1 MIIKYRYYYI
11 MNYFGN
17 IYNSL
22 FPQPQSS
29 KKSSSVESMYE
40 SPFADTSNNK
50 NHTSRKSKTP
60 QLLKITR
67 RKKPTTRSYT
77 KHMLAYKAN
86 RAATKDINNHPMQTR
101 RIHRRLIQFSRK
113 RLGNRIFELVKSRKI
128 PEARANYLNMICS
141 DSGVCIAF
149 GQNTNMIK
157 HHFKGFTDFTYLRN
171 IKRIGKP
178 SANGFINEFKYERE
192 GYVAHAIL
200 KSAMKIDSDNLFY
213 EYLVGQYVN
222 KLNLLYPCF
231 LETYGYFYYS
241 SPDTWKHFKNNKTI
255 AVDYKYNLDLQSPNI
270 TSVSFSN
277 SCKDSQH
284 LCILI
289 QHINEAISMDS
300 QLENIEFIN
309 HDLLYVLYQ
318 IYMPLAMHADTFTHY
333 DLHTGNVLL
342 YEPVKGNYIQYY
354 YHINNEIVTFKC
366 CYIVKI
372 IDYGRSFFVDE
383 PNPNK
388 MTKTSESIYD
398 EICKLAECN
407 YTPPLSNSSNS
418 SASMDSESSS
428 NSSNSSESMASS
440 SKTYSN
446 LMHDTNVTSTASTA
460 STASD
465 AYTTKC
471 GEAYGYTTVGPESTP
486 GSFYHISGLKRNM
499 SHDLRLLYI
508 IKKYHNDNNNDD
520 DLKSI
525 INNVQYGFKTI
536 SDKYP
541 DDDDDY
547 GTMEQTKNE
556 KIPYEINNVIDA
568 HTALKSLIMQSQ
580 NKTANDRYFEKKQK
594 LGDLYI
600 YTDGRPMEFIKT
612 A

>member
-11 MNYFGN
+11 MNYLVN

-29 KKSSSVESMYE
+29 KKSSSVESIYE

-60 QLLKITR
+60 KLRKITR
-67 RKKPTTRSYT
+67 RKKPTTRSDT
-77 KHMLAYKAN
+77 RHMLAYKVN

-101 RIHRRLIQFSRK
+101 TLAKRLTLFSRN
-113 RLGNRIFELVKSRKI
+113 RLGKKLLKLVKSRKI
-128 PEARANYLNMICS
+128 PEARAHFLNSICS

-157 HHFKGFTDFTYLRN
+157 HHFNYFTDFEHLRD
-171 IKRIGKP
+171 IKRIGMP

-200 KSAMKIDSDNLFY
+200 KSAIKQRSDNLFY

-231 LETYGYFYYS
+231 LETYGYFYYH

-255 AVDYKYNLDLQSPNI
+255 DAHYTNELDLQSPKI
-270 TSVSFSN
+270 TDESFSN

-289 QHINEAISMDS
+289 QHINEAISIDS
-300 QLENIEFIN
+300 QLESKSFIN
-309 HDLLYVLYQ
+309 SHLLYVLYQ
-318 IYMPLAMHADTFTHY
+318 VYMPLAMHADTFTHY

-342 YEPVKGNYIQYY
+342 YEPVKGKYIE
-354 YHINNEIVTFKC
+354 YHYHLNNNETVTFKC
-366 CYIVKI
+366 CYIAKI

-383 PNPNK
+383 TNPNK
-388 MTKTSESIYD
+388 MIKTSKNIYD
-398 EICKLAECN
+398 KLCKLAACD
-407 YTPPLSNSSNS
+407 YTRPSSNSSNS

-428 NSSNSSESMASS
+428 HSSNSSESMASS

-446 LMHDTNVTSTASTA
+446 LMHDTNVTSSAS
-460 STASD
+460 SASD
-465 AYTTKC
+465 ADTTKC
-471 GEAYGYTTVGPESTP
+471 GEAYGYSLVAPESTP
-486 GSFYHISGLKRNM
+486 GSFYHISGSKRNM
-499 SHDLRLLYI
+499 SHDLRLLHILNEEYATKPI
-508 IKKYHNDNNNDD
+508 DTGLTRLFKRVPYGILQRKPV
-520 DLKSI
+520 LKI
-525 INNVQYGFKTI
+525 YE
-536 SDKYP
+536 DKF
-541 DDDDDY
+541 
-547 GTMEQTKNE
+547 GTKEETSSGLPQL
-556 KIPYEINNVIDA
+556 INNVIDA
-568 HTALKSLIMQSQ
+568 HTALKKLVFKSQ
-580 NKTANDRYFEKKQK
+580 ASNDIYFKRRPK
-594 LGDLYI
+594 LGDLHI